1 MSEPLINRLFRYLNV
16 LATWLSQ
23 WGSKYLGDRN
33 YSAIQILRYYYGE
46 NMYINIA
53 EEISGVPSSWPGY
66 NLNIGATG
74 AKVRQ
79 LQEQLNAIRRGY
91 PAIPAVSVDG
101 IYGEGTQN
109 AVRTFQR
116 VFGLPQTGIVDY
128 PTCTVLFFRD
138 APAKSTGFGQL
149 TPAPVRPRPYEVH
162 PRFQRGAC

>member
-1 MSEPLINRLFRYLNV
+1 MSIMTTPDRGPEAGSPDKIRFPRYLNV
-16 LATWLSQ
+16 LALGMSQ

-33 YSAIQILRYYYGE
+33 YSAIQILRYYYGD
-46 NMYINIA
+46 NMYINTA

-66 NLNIGATG
+66 DLNIGASG

-101 IYGEGTQN
+101 IYGEGTQS
-109 AVRTFQR
+109 AVRKFQQ

-128 PTCTVLFFRD
+128 PTWYRIQDIYVGVTRI
-138 APAKSTGFGQL
+138 AEL
-149 TPAPVRPRPYEVH
+149 T
-162 PRFQRGAC
+162 